1 LATTF
6 GPLNGTDTRSTEVA
20 RQFVDLLRDKKL
32 SPGDRLPP
40 ERQLALTMGVSR
52 TSLREGMR
60 ALVMLGVIEQ
70 RQGRG
75 TFLARGLDGL
85 PLEPYVLHLVLNRS
99 HHRDLMELRR
109 IVEPEVAALAATR
122 VDEAGRALLEKSWH
136 KYAEAVASSGSQVG
150 AEADAGRRFHQ
161 TLAQLTNNSTLRSLL
176 ESLGELL
183 EATGQSILS
192 HHENV
197 SFEAHRALYVAV
209 RDGEADEA
217 RRIMR
222 EHLDVVDAE
231 LSDLD

>member
-1 LATTF
+1 MF
-6 GPLNGTDTRSTEVA
+6 GPLNGTDTRSTEIA
-20 RQFVDLLRDKKL
+20 RQFIDLLRDRKL

-40 ERQLALTMGVSR
+40 ERELALTMGVSR

-85 PLEPYVLHLVLNRS
+85 PLEPYVLQLVLNRN
-99 HHRDLMELRR
+99 HHEDLMELRR
-109 IVEPEVAALAATR
+109 IVEPEVAALAAAR
-122 VDEAGRALLEKSWH
+122 LDDAGRVLLERSWQE
-136 KYAEAVASSGSQVG
+136 YARAVASGGPQAD
-150 AEADAGRRFHQ
+150 AEAGAGRRFHE

-183 EATGQSILS
+183 EATGQSLLS
-192 HHENV
+192 HHENA
-197 SFEAHRALYVAV
+197 SFTAHRALYTAV
-209 RDGEADEA
+209 REGSADDA

-222 EHLDVVDAE
+222 EHLDDVDAG